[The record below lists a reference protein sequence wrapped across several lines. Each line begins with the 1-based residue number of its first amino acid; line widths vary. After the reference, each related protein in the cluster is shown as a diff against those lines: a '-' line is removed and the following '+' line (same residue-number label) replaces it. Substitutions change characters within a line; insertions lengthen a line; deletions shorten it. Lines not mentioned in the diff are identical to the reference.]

1 MEESQTYSLLNGV
14 KNIEPSDSRSGFT
27 HHGNYKHLGATE
39 YTLEER
45 PIRNM
50 PSNIKLDPDLWID
63 GRPDFINQIDTGL
76 QPLPMKQKMKGNKL
90 RKPKLKDNKLTR
102 EKELPINHPVS
113 KSKAYRLNSGSN
125 TSTPMNFNDRGRIV
139 SNEIVGTRGIGKSST
154 NSFVFMKNSVS
165 TIRKVSSY
173 KVPDE
178 EEKSEEKSEEIG
190 TDFTKTSGTFKYF

>member
-1 MEESQTYSLLNGV
+1 
-14 KNIEPSDSRSGFT
+14 
-27 HHGNYKHLGATE
+27 
-39 YTLEER
+39 
-45 PIRNM
+45 
-50 PSNIKLDPDLWID
+50 
-63 GRPDFINQIDTGL
+63 
-76 QPLPMKQKMKGNKL
+76 MKQKMKGNKL

-139 SNEIVGTRGIGKSST
+139 SNEIVGNRVIGKTST

-190 TDFTKTSGTFKYF
+190 SDFTKTSVYLNIFNFIDKNPSLTPKLVHLINKVSVRTLRSSKTLK